1 MADRRNRVSIEC
13 EWSKNTGVIRQPR
26 GRISSNFFCEYTH
39 KATWNRLVEIHT
51 ELSYS
56 TFHLLPFQ
64 IVSRRWPF
72 LRISNSLSE
81 RRRLIESGSKKDRRF
96 KNTRRREGFRFE
108 KLAPLAKSR
117 TLLFGWRGGIKISRK
132 TRRDHLSHIY
142 YGDVVEI
149 LEEYGDVPAGNIS
162 ILMPFRMYSR
172 ATRIL
177 KNATTA
183 SVLS

>member
-96 KNTRRREGFRFE
+96 KNTRREKAFASRNSLRSRNLGHFYSGGAAALKSRG
-108 KLAPLAKSR
+108 KLAAITCP
-117 TLLFGWRGGIKISRK
+117 TFITGTWWRFSKNMEMF
-132 TRRDHLSHIY
+132 RR
-142 YGDVVEI
+142 GTF
-149 LEEYGDVPAGNIS
+149 
-162 ILMPFRMYSR
+162 PF
-172 ATRIL
+172 
-177 KNATTA
+177 
-183 SVLS
+183 

>member
-1 MADRRNRVSIEC
+1 MESFSQIHIARTPRYSI
-13 EWSKNTGVIRQPR
+13 
-26 GRISSNFFCEYTH
+26 
-39 KATWNRLVEIHT
+39 
-51 ELSYS
+51 
-56 TFHLLPFQ
+56 FHLFKSLLDGGLF
-64 IVSRRWPF
+64 I
-72 LRISNSLSE
+72 ISNSLSLSRE
-81 RRRLIESGSKKDRRF
+81 RRLIESGSKKDRRF
-96 KNTRRREGFRFE
+96 KNSRRLRFE
-108 KLAPLAKSR
+108 KGSRNLGHFYSGGATALKSR
-117 TLLFGWRGGIKISRK
+117 G

>member
-1 MADRRNRVSIEC
+1 MESFSRNTYRAILFDFSSPPFPNRFSTVAFF
-13 EWSKNTGVIRQPR
+13 KN
-26 GRISSNFFCEYTH
+26 
-39 KATWNRLVEIHT
+39 
-51 ELSYS
+51 
-56 TFHLLPFQ
+56 FQ
-64 IVSRRWPF
+64 F
-72 LRISNSLSE
+72 SLS

-177 KNATTA
+177 KNATIA